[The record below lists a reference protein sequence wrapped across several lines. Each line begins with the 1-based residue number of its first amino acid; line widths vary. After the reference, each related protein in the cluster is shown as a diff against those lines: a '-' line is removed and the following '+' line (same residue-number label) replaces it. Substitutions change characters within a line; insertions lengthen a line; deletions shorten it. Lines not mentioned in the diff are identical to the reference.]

1 MQDGFP
7 QNYASPANF
16 STLLAETR
24 YIPSNI
30 PTGYVQSYHLDVQRQ
45 ITPNTVATVSYV
57 GEHGVHIW
65 VLADLNQA
73 AANAITATCNTTTT
87 AGCLSLQARRP
98 ITTFTGIE
106 ESVPYGFL
114 SYNGLQ
120 AKVEHRYSKGLY
132 VLDSFTYSRA
142 IDNASGHLDTPN
154 GDNSRV
160 NLANLNGERG
170 ESAYDQPLNNTISV
184 LWDLPYGH
192 GRMFGQSASPILQG
206 ILGGWQLS
214 AINTDTSGQPV
225 NLVYSETAAFDVSDL
240 LAYRPNVSGNPVTP
254 ASERIKTATAVSN
267 FLNSATV
274 SVPTDPSHPYGN
286 AGRNSLRDYTFNELD
301 TGLHK
306 GIRLWSD
313 SSLLDLR
320 FEAFNV
326 LNKVNYEA
334 PDSNRTDGGF
344 RQHYSSFPSA
354 PAATGGQDHLLTQS
368 GGSLSREFLRAPRL
382 FTGTRRPLLSQNEN
396 RTVA

>member
-7 QNYASPANF
+7 QNYASPQNF

-24 YIPSNI
+24 YIPSHI
-30 PTGYVQSYHLDVQRQ
+30 PTGYVQSYHLDVQRE
-45 ITPNTVATVSYV
+45 IAPNTVFTVSYV

-73 AANAITATCNTTTT
+73 APNAITATCNTTTT

-120 AKVEHRYSKGLY
+120 TKLEHRYSKGLY

-170 ESAYDQPLNNTISV
+170 ESAYDQPINNTISV
-184 LWDLPYGH
+184 LWDLPFGR

-206 ILGGWQLS
+206 FLGGWQLS

-225 NLVYSETAAFDVSDL
+225 NLVYSETAAFDVSDI

-254 ASERIKTATAVSN
+254 SSERIKTSTAVSN

-286 AGRNSLRDYTFNELD
+286 AGRNSLRDYTFNQLD
-301 TGLHK
+301 LGLHK

-313 SSLLDLR
+313 SSRLDLR
-320 FEAFNV
+320 FEAFNA
-326 LNKVNYEA
+326 LNKVNYGP

-344 RQHYSSFPSA
+344 GSITSAFPPRQL
-354 PAATGGQDHLLTQS
+354 Q
-368 GGSLSREFLRAPRL
+368 
-382 FTGTRRPLLSQNEN
+382 
-396 RTVA
+396 VAGKIIF